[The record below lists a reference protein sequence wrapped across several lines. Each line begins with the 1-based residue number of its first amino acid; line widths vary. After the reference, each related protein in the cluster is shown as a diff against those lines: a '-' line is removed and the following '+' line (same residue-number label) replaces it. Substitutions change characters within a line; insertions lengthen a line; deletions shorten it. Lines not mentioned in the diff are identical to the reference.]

1 MPINPFVA
9 GTGNIKIT
17 NINGFGFILS
27 ASSLSI
33 AVENIEQGVSISTQT
48 DQNITLANGSTY
60 PKNEKVMVQFTLVGS
75 VTTLNTIYSTLLPPE
90 SIVSLDITLDNGQ
103 GVQILAPVLQMLRQ
117 VKTNDNIRIMCTIEK
132 SIDDIDSI
140 VILT

>member
-1 MPINPFVA
+1 MPIAPFVA
-9 GTGNIKIT
+9 GTSNIKIT
-17 NINGFGFILS
+17 NISGFGFILS

-60 PKNEKVMVQFTLVGS
+60 PKNEKVIVQFTLVGS
-75 VTTLNTIYSTLLPPE
+75 ITTLNSIYAALLPPE